1 MVFNWS
7 GSGAKDINSDIE
19 DTDSGIKEA
28 ILQMDVFHLDDDDND
43 NDNHPAIDD
52 IEMRGL
58 GPSQEVIYPLLILIY
73 STMLTV
79 IISEEFQ

>member
-7 GSGAKDINSDIE
+7 GSGAKGINSDIE
-19 DTDSGIKEA
+19 DTDSGIEEA
-28 ILQMDVFHLDDDDND
+28 ILQMDVFHLDDDDDD
-43 NDNHPAIDD
+43 NRPAIDD
-52 IEMRGL
+52 IETRGL